1 MFNCFNGGMY
11 NIAEFTDYTK
21 VLLLCTFYSA
31 FYPLI
36 YFLGAGILFL
46 QYWMDKFLLLV
57 SKIIYVPVSSVSSVT
72 SLNLFCAAA
81 TEKRS
86 WKRTARIG
94 PETSRFSRFYFN
106 SLAILLGVISSV
118 SFLCLKVT
126 SCGLPA
132 H

>member
-1 MFNCFNGGMY
+1 MY
-11 NIAEFTDYTK
+11 SIAERFTDYTK
-21 VLLLCTFYSA
+21 VFLAYTFNQTV
-31 FYPLI
+31 YPLT

-72 SLNLFCAAA
+72 SLNLFCVA
-81 TEKRS
+81 EDKKRS
-86 WKRTARIG
+86 WNRTARIG